1 MNRTDMKLLAQDAL
15 MHGIGNVLGYERP
28 SDFEDWPK
36 EQQEAYREIMQREA
50 NRLAKVFGYGEA
62 WAN

>member
-1 MNRTDMKLLAQDAL
+1 MNRTDMKLLAQDQL
-15 MHGIGNVLGYERP
+15 MHGIGNALGYIRP